1 MGAGRKFAKL
11 VKFFAYFCLGQKLKI
26 LEMHKTYRNCSF
38 CSAKIIEIH
47 KKLKTA
53 PRNVSIKKFS
63 LLMGK

>member
-38 CSAKIIEIH
+38 ISAKIIEIH
-47 KKLKTA
+47 KKFKQK
-53 PRNVSIKKFS
+53 IKNS
-63 LLMGK
+63 SS